1 MNYDL
6 IVVGGGAA
14 GIGAARTAVQ
24 HKAHVMLISNGEPGG
39 DCTFTG
45 CVPSKTLIESAR
57 RGLRYSTAATRV
69 QDVVAQIAA
78 TESAH
83 VLRDEGAEVLTGYG
97 RFTGERRI
105 EINGKTYTAP
115 RIVLASGSR
124 PYVPALPGLD
134 RIPYLTNETIFGLT
148 ELPNSMVVLGGG
160 AIGCELAQ
168 ALSRFGT
175 QVTIV
180 EAGDRLLPREE
191 PETSRLI
198 EEVFVREGITVDTGE
213 RVSRVS
219 PMPVDGVK
227 LTLTSGKSVQAQ
239 RLLVAVGRRADTENL
254 NLDAAGIE
262 IDERGTV
269 VTTSTL
275 ATTAKGVWAAGDV
288 TGRLPFTHAAFAM
301 GRLAASNA
309 LGHRLLQ
316 RNYHP
321 EATPWVTFTDPEV
334 ARVGLTEAAVAAK
347 GGGRVAY
354 LPMAELDRA
363 ITADATDGFIKLLA
377 GPRQFLR
384 NVGGGKVLGA
394 TIVAERA
401 GELIGEPALAMATGM
416 FTGRLAQ
423 AIHAYPTWSSG
434 LQLAAAQ
441 FFFPVGGRAAKP
453 ARQA

>member
-1 MNYDL
+1 
-6 IVVGGGAA
+6 
-14 GIGAARTAVQ
+14 
-24 HKAHVMLISNGEPGG
+24 
-39 DCTFTG
+39 
-45 CVPSKTLIESAR
+45 
-57 RGLRYSTAATRV
+57 
-69 QDVVAQIAA
+69 
-78 TESAH
+78 
-83 VLRDEGAEVLTGYG
+83 
-97 RFTGERRI
+97 
-105 EINGKTYTAP
+105 
-115 RIVLASGSR
+115 
-124 PYVPALPGLD
+124 
-134 RIPYLTNETIFGLT
+134 
-148 ELPNSMVVLGGG
+148 
-160 AIGCELAQ
+160 
-168 ALSRFGT
+168 
-175 QVTIV
+175 
-180 EAGDRLLPREE
+180 LLPREE